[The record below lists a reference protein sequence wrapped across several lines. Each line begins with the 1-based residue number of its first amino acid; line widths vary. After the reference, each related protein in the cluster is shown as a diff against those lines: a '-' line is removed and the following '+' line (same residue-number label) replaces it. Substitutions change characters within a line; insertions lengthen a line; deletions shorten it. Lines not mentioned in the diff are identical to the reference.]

1 MFGNRISKAYVARRD
16 LLRSTFPYGHQ
27 FLLDLEER
35 SAPVVWLSTGKNAH
49 VYWEDGFVLQIRF
62 VGIGEA
68 NTGIRLSPSHT
79 GNLVEGTEDRCGL
92 LFPEEIDELIQEH
105 DGYLYRWASRVDD
118 GSFELRHPAPGKF
131 FRDLQARL
139 ERVPVRE
146 RAERLAAELKVEF
159 DAADAESAR
168 LGGVDGGRPAAP
180 ALVTAPEA
188 AAPKAIAADATAEA
202 PSGAPSAKQESIARP
217 RASARVR
224 ALRPSDTNRLL
235 TFEHLVDAYF
245 DWAASEEDDERRP
258 HLTNRLAA
266 MENLFLCRLPRP
278 GQMRGPSSSDRAQVV
293 ALAWRCIAL
302 ENSLHSPFLYPPK
315 GAKNSMIMELW
326 EDHSLALGTPIEA
339 LRRSCRETF
348 MSALL
353 CLFPGVEETIV
364 AEVDIEAAMAE

>member
-49 VYWEDGFVLQIRF
+49 VYWEDGFLLQIRF

-68 NTGIRLSPSHT
+68 NTGIRLSPGHT
-79 GNLVEGTEDRCGL
+79 GTLVEGTENRCGL

-131 FRDLQARL
+131 FRDLQARI

-146 RAERLAAELKVEF
+146 RAERLSAVLKQEFLAE
-159 DAADAESAR
+159 DAQLAR
-168 LGGVDGGRPAAP
+168 LGGVDQHRPAAP
-180 ALVTAPEA
+180 MLDTALPAATTA
-188 AAPKAIAADATAEA
+188 AAGLFTDDSADAPAR
-202 PSGAPSAKQESIARP
+202 SGADSIARP

-245 DWAASEEDDERRP
+245 DWAGCQDEDRKTY
-258 HLTNRLAA
+258 LAARLAA
-266 MENLFLCRLPRP
+266 MESLFLCRLPRP
-278 GQMRGPSSSDRAQVV
+278 GQMRGPSTSDRALVI
-293 ALAWRCIAL
+293 ALAWRCVAL
-302 ENSLHSPFLYPPK
+302 ENSLHSPFLALPR
-315 GAKNSMIMELW
+315 GAKDSMIMELW
-326 EDHSLALGTPIEA
+326 EDHSLALGTPVEA

-348 MSALL
+348 MSSLL

-364 AEVDIEAAMAE
+364 AEVDIEAAMHE

>member
-1 MFGNRISKAYVARRD
+1 MFGNRISKAYVSRRD

-49 VYWEDGFVLQIRF
+49 VYWEDGFLLQIRF

-68 NTGIRLSPSHT
+68 NTGIRLSPGHT
-79 GNLVEGTEDRCGL
+79 GNLVEGTENRCGL
-92 LFPEEIDELIQEH
+92 LFPEEIDELIQQH

-131 FRDLQARL
+131 FRDLQARI

-146 RAERLAAELKVEF
+146 RAERLAATLAEEF
-159 DAADAESAR
+159 KDEEPAQAAPSTAAPSLTTPPASGE
-168 LGGVDGGRPAAP
+168 RPA
-180 ALVTAPEA
+180 
-188 AAPKAIAADATAEA
+188 
-202 PSGAPSAKQESIARP
+202 IARP
-217 RASARVR
+217 RASVRVK

-245 DWAASEEDDERRP
+245 DWARADDEERKAELA
-258 HLTNRLAA
+258 HRLAA
-266 MENLFLCRLPRP
+266 MESLFLCRLPRP
-278 GQMRGPSSSDRAQVV
+278 GQMRGPKSSDRAQVI
-293 ALAWRCIAL
+293 ALAWRCVDL
-302 ENSLHSPFLYPPK
+302 ENSLRSPFVKPPRSPK
-315 GAKNSMIMELW
+315 TSMITELW

-348 MSALL
+348 MSSLL

-364 AEVDIEAAMAE
+364 AEVDVESAMS